1 MTDVTGPSAGSR
13 IIGSV
18 YKLKQNIVKSKTK
31 YVTISLFLGNDDR
44 YQKLFAKHKIE
55 IFVRNSMEI

>member
-1 MTDVTGPSAGSR
+1 MTDVTGPSAGRR

-31 YVTISLFLGNDDR
+31 YVTISLFLGNDR
-44 YQKLFAKHKIE
+44 YQKLFAKHKID
-55 IFVRNSMEI
+55 IFVRNSMDI